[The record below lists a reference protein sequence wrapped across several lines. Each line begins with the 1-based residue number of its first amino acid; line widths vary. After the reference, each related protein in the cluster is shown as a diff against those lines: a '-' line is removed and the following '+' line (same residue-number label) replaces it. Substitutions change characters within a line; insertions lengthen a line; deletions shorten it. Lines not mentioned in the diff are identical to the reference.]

1 MGTADDMRQGL
12 RAVRDSAAARRLR
25 ARLAQQLAFRAVL
38 PPRRFEIGVHLGG
51 GPLALARLR
60 WWYGPLA
67 ELAKTHPLVVLSRD
81 AATTSI
87 LLEECPLPVAE
98 LSEAGS
104 LEAFLAEQPLRV
116 VLHLEHGAET
126 FGMLAHGR
134 RWHVHLDPGEGE
146 GASPNQVKSYDAVLV
161 AGDAAAA
168 RLEREVWGFDATRV
182 TRIGRPQLDQ
192 LGALP
197 LGHPD
202 HLDAGAPQQDAERTT
217 VLYAPTG
224 ASEPD
229 AAHLGSVATHG
240 VAIARAVLASPAHR
254 LVYWPESRATG
265 VAERGARADVAAEAA
280 HAAAHREIVAL
291 VAAAAERDPAAGH
304 RLGAGPD
311 AVRRQAIATAEF
323 AIVDIAP
330 AVYDRLATAAP
341 MLVTRPEHPDARID
355 TTGFLSD
362 CAWLGAGDAPQVLAR
377 LDELERDSA
386 AGVRLGRWVT
396 HYFGDTRAGAAT
408 RRFRGAIESLLAEAD
423 TTAARQESERIAAG
437 LTALRSA

>member
-1 MGTADDMRQGL
+1 MRQGL
-12 RAVRDSAAARRLR
+12 RAVRESAAARRLR

-98 LSEAGS
+98 LSETGS

-126 FGMLAHGR
+126 FGMLAHGG

-168 RLEREVWGFDATRV
+168 RLEREVWGFDATRA

-192 LGALP
+192 LGSLP
-197 LGHPD
+197 PAHPD
-202 HLDAGAPQQDAERTT
+202 HLDDRASEDAGRTT

-224 ASEPD
+224 AGEPD

-254 LVYWPESRATG
+254 LVYWPEPQAGGAADRGAQTHT
-265 VAERGARADVAAEAA
+265 VAEQA
-280 HAAAHREIVAL
+280 HTAAHREIIAL

-311 AVRRQAIATAEF
+311 AHRRQAIATAEL

-362 CAWLGAGDAPQVLAR
+362 CAWLGAADAPQVLAR

-396 HYFGDTRAGAAT
+396 HYFGDTRPGAAT

-423 TTAARQESERIAAG
+423 MTAARQESERVAAG